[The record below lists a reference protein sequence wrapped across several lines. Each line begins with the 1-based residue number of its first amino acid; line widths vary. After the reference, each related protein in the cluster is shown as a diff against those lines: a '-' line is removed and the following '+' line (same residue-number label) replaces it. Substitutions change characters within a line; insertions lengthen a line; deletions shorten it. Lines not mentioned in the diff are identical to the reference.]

1 VPLTFEAGK
10 FLNRRSCLLLLLL
23 LPGDLFGLD
32 LAVRGVEIVDWP
44 SVRMIVRATDGAGR
58 PISGI
63 RAEHLVARIGD
74 LEARIDDVRPLQ
86 GSADGLDIVLV
97 IDASGTMR
105 GTPIEDARRAAVDLL
120 VGAMADDRFG
130 VLTFNDDVTIV
141 ADLDED
147 RDATE
152 AAISGLVTGGNQ
164 SVLYKTV
171 IEAIRLLR
179 ENGRRGRSA
188 IVVVSDGHDES
199 LGVYTLE
206 DCIRE
211 ARESDIPVFG
221 LGLVQDAGEKRY
233 LDVLLKM
240 SERTGGRFTQVTS
253 TGDLSGLYR
262 EIYTQL
268 RQLYMIQLSAA
279 DVLLGG
285 RQYGVE
291 INVTHEGRVGR
302 AMATLVAPPPPP
314 VPETEFEE
322 QPESSWLRWAIPM
335 GLAITLVLL
344 LGIWRY
350 RRRGS
355 PGKESGTASP
365 TNGKTSTAAT
375 IRPVPTS
382 VANTLVSENSAA
394 TAAKADAV
402 EPATAPPSRKRG
414 ETVVVQTRPQV
425 WAHLIGAAGPHADA
439 ELALWGEAVTVGSR
453 PGNDIVLQDDAV
465 SGQHAIIARD
475 NSIVV
480 LTDRDSTNGSFV
492 NSQRVSK
499 LELADGDR
507 IQLGSFE
514 YVFRLREM

>member
-1 VPLTFEAGK
+1 
-10 FLNRRSCLLLLLL
+10 LL
-23 LPGDLFGLD
+23 LPVNLFGLD
-32 LAVRGVEIVDWP
+32 VVVRGVEIIDWP

-86 GSADGLDIVLV
+86 GSADGMDIVLV

-105 GTPIEDARRAAVDLL
+105 GAPIDDARRAAIDLL
-120 VGAMADDRFG
+120 GGAMADDRIA
-130 VLTFNDDVTIV
+130 VLTFNDDVTVV
-141 ADLDED
+141 AGLDED
-147 RDATE
+147 SEATE
-152 AAISGLVTGGNQ
+152 VAISGLRTGGNQ

-179 ENGRRGRSA
+179 ESGRRGRGA

-211 ARESDIPVFG
+211 ARESDVPVFG
-221 LGLVQDAGEKRY
+221 LGLVQDADEQRY

-240 SERTGGRFTQVTS
+240 SERTGGRFKQVIS

-268 RQLYMIQLSAA
+268 RQLYMVQLSAA
-279 DVLLGG
+279 DALSGG

-291 INVTHEGRVGR
+291 MNVAHEGRVGR
-302 AMATLVAPPPPP
+302 AMATLVAPSPPL
-314 VPETEFEE
+314 VPATVVEE
-322 QPESSWLRWAIPM
+322 QPEPSWLRWAIPM
-335 GLAITLVLL
+335 GMAGTLVLV

-350 RRRGS
+350 RRHGS
-355 PGKESGTASP
+355 PEGASGPAPRPS
-365 TNGKTSTAAT
+365 GKTSSAAT
-375 IRPVPTS
+375 IRPVTTS
-382 VANTLVSENSAA
+382 AANTLVTWNPAAPSALTDA
-394 TAAKADAV
+394 T
-402 EPATAPPSRKRG
+402 EPAVAPPSRKRG

-425 WAHLIGAAGPHADA
+425 WAHLIGVAGPHEGA
-439 ELALWGEAVTVGSR
+439 ELALWGDAVQIGSR
-453 PGNDIVLQDDAV
+453 PGNDIVLQDDTV
-465 SGQHAIIARD
+465 SGQHAIITRE
-475 NSIVV
+475 NGVV
-480 LTDRDSTNGSFV
+480 VMTDRDSTNGSFV
-492 NSQRVSK
+492 NSQRVK
-499 LELADGDR
+499 KHELADGDR

-514 YVFRLREM
+514 YLLRLRER

>member
-1 VPLTFEAGK
+1 V
-10 FLNRRSCLLLLLL
+10 NRRSCLLLLLL
-23 LPGDLFGLD
+23 LFLPGNLFGLD
-32 LAVRGVEIVDWP
+32 VAVRGVEIVDWP
-44 SVRMIVRATDGAGR
+44 SVRMTVRATDGAGR

-97 IDASGTMR
+97 VDASGTMR
-105 GTPIEDARRAAVDLL
+105 GTPIEDARKAAVDLL
-120 VGAMADDRFG
+120 VGAMADDRIG
-130 VLTFNDDVTIV
+130 VLTFNDDVTMV
-141 ADLDED
+141 SGLDED
-147 RDATE
+147 REATE
-152 AAISGLVTGGNQ
+152 AAISDIVTGGNQ

-171 IEAIRLLR
+171 IEAVRLLR
-179 ENGRRGRSA
+179 ESGRPGRSA

-211 ARESDIPVFG
+211 ARESDVPVFG

-233 LDVLLKM
+233 LDVLRKM
-240 SERTGGRFTQVTS
+240 AERTGGRFTQVSS

-268 RQLYMIQLSAA
+268 RQLYMVQLSAA

-291 INVTHEGRVGR
+291 INVAHEGRVGR
-302 AMATLVAPPPPP
+302 ALATFVAPSPPP
-314 VPETEFEE
+314 VPETEVEE
-322 QPESSWLRWAIPM
+322 HPGSAWLRWAIPL
-335 GLAITLVLL
+335 GLAGTFVLL
-344 LGIWRY
+344 FGLWSY
-350 RRRGS
+350 RRHGS
-355 PGKESGTASP
+355 PGKESGSGSP
-365 TNGKTSTAAT
+365 TSGKTSPAAT
-375 IRPVPTS
+375 IRPARTS
-382 VANTLVSENSAA
+382 AANTLVSEIPIVTA
-394 TAAKADAV
+394 TRTDAV
-402 EPATAPPSRKRG
+402 ESAAVPPSRKRG

-425 WAHLIGAAGPHADA
+425 WGHLIGVAGPHADA
-439 ELALWGEAVTVGSR
+439 ELALWGEEVKVGSR

-465 SGQHAIIARD
+465 SGQHAIIARE

-480 LTDRDSTNGSFV
+480 LSDRSSTNGSFV

-514 YVFRLREM
+514 YVFRLRKT